1 MITILPFNHYSHLSD
16 DRLNQLSL
24 DEYLDVQKPP
34 KVCQITQFELQFLD
48 EQLWGKEAW
57 VKGMLRAKDY
67 YNREDELKFINFHE
81 DYN

>member
-48 EQLWGKEAW
+48 EQL
-57 VKGMLRAKDY
+57 
-67 YNREDELKFINFHE
+67 
-81 DYN
+81 